1 MYSQGNM
8 ALQNVI
14 SGVLMKSDSVMKDF
28 SLNSIR
34 FFVEDFLQTFL
45 NVKLQ
50 QSKENTQFSKLFN
63 LRSIFSFRVYVMGLM
78 FCEIE

>member
-50 QSKENTQFSKLFN
+50 QSKENTQFSKLFK
-63 LRSIFSFRVYVMGLM
+63 LRSIFSFSVYVMGLM